1 MGFLKK
7 AFKGLKKVV
16 KKIGKGIKKVVGK
29 IGKAFGKLGIVGQ
42 LGMMFLMPYAMSGL
56 SSFMG
61 GIGSRFGSFAANLA
75 GSSNAFMSGVGKA
88 MQGIHAAG
96 STIGNAYSTITEAIG
111 NGLDRAG
118 NFLKGEGFTLSEGR
132 TSVFNRPP
140 STPDVTPTKAALDPD
155 LKVDVPL
162 EEIKPN
168 LELDLKGKPPKLDL
182 ETFEITDGTM
192 VDSGTV
198 IDSVTGQTKPNLL
211 DRAKDYVGEAFEG
224 VKAGLSDP
232 KTMTE
237 SAIKSGF
244 TQRLKY
250 AAAGDPPTMTQYS
263 VGIDLPSLSGFAST
277 GVFNEQ
283 DFSKINSNYLQG
295 GSSFGGTSLAHVP
308 YLETLANVD
317 RDVNH
322 TRKVAMLNPV
332 LNFGG

>member
-1 MGFLKK
+1 MGILKK

-56 SSFMG
+56 SRFMG

-75 GSSNAFMSGVGKA
+75 GSSNAFMSSVGKA

-132 TSVFNRPP
+132 TSVFAPKEIP
-140 STPDVTPTKAALDPD
+140 EVDLTKVTEATIPDVETGVPARTTTEDRLRAAATSSPTDT
-155 LKVDVPL
+155 V
-162 EEIKPN
+162 
-168 LELDLKGKPPKLDL
+168 
-182 ETFEITDGTM
+182 TDG
-192 VDSGTV
+192 
-198 IDSVTGQTKPNLL
+198 VTETTKPNLL

-232 KTMTE
+232 KTIAETGLKKA
-237 SAIKSGF
+237 AISRV
-244 TQRLKY
+244 TY
-250 AAAGDPPTMTQYS
+250 AAAGDPPSMTQYS
-263 VGIDLPSLSGFAST
+263 VGIDLPSLSQFAST

>member
-1 MGFLKK
+1 MGILKK

-56 SSFMG
+56 SRFMG

-132 TSVFNRPP
+132 TSVFAPKEVPEVDLTKITEAKISDVETGVPARATTEDRLRAAATPEI
-140 STPDVTPTKAALDPD
+140 PDVEIPDVLTDTP
-155 LKVDVPL
+155 
-162 EEIKPN
+162 KP
-168 LELDLKGKPPKLDL
+168 
-182 ETFEITDGTM
+182 
-192 VDSGTV
+192 S
-198 IDSVTGQTKPNLL
+198 NLL
-211 DRAKDYVGEAFEG
+211 DRAKDYASEAFEG

-232 KTMTE
+232 KAMTE
-237 SAIKSGF
+237 SAIKSGL

-250 AAAGDPPTMTQYS
+250 AAAGEPPTMTQYS
-263 VGIDLPSLSGFAST
+263 IGIDLPSLSGFANT

>member
-1 MGFLKK
+1 MGILKK

-75 GSSNAFMSGVGKA
+75 GSSNAFMSSVGKA

-132 TSVFNRPP
+132 TSVFAPKEIP
-140 STPDVTPTKAALDPD
+140 EVDLTKVTEATIPDVETGVPARTTTEDRLRAAATSSPTDT
-155 LKVDVPL
+155 V
-162 EEIKPN
+162 
-168 LELDLKGKPPKLDL
+168 
-182 ETFEITDGTM
+182 TDGV
-192 VDSGTV
+192 VDDV
-198 IDSVTGQTKPNLL
+198 VTETTKPNLL

-232 KTMTE
+232 KTIAETGLKKA
-237 SAIKSGF
+237 AISRV
-244 TQRLKY
+244 TY
-250 AAAGDPPTMTQYS
+250 AAAGDPPSMTQYS
-263 VGIDLPSLSGFAST
+263 VGIDLPSLSQFAST

>member
-1 MGFLKK
+1 MGILKK

-56 SSFMG
+56 SRFMG

-132 TSVFNRPP
+132 TSVFAPKEVP
-140 STPDVTPTKAALDPD
+140 EVDLTKITEAKIPDVETGVPARATTEDRLRAAATPEIPD
-155 LKVDVPL
+155 VEIPDVLTDTP
-162 EEIKPN
+162 KP
-168 LELDLKGKPPKLDL
+168 
-182 ETFEITDGTM
+182 
-192 VDSGTV
+192 S
-198 IDSVTGQTKPNLL
+198 NLL
-211 DRAKDYVGEAFEG
+211 DRAKDYASEAFEG

-232 KTMTE
+232 KAMTE
-237 SAIKSGF
+237 SAIKSGL

-250 AAAGDPPTMTQYS
+250 AAAGEPPTMTQYS

-317 RDVNH
+317 RDINH

>member
-56 SSFMG
+56 SRFMG

-132 TSVFNRPP
+132 TSVFAPKEVP
-140 STPDVTPTKAALDPD
+140 EVDLTKITEAKIPDVETGVPARATTEDRLRAAATPEIPD
-155 LKVDVPL
+155 VEIPDVLTDTP
-162 EEIKPN
+162 KP
-168 LELDLKGKPPKLDL
+168 
-182 ETFEITDGTM
+182 
-192 VDSGTV
+192 S
-198 IDSVTGQTKPNLL
+198 NLL
-211 DRAKDYVGEAFEG
+211 DRAKDYASEAFEG

-232 KTMTE
+232 KTIAETGLKKA
-237 SAIKSGF
+237 AISRV
-244 TQRLKY
+244 TY

-317 RDVNH
+317 RDINH